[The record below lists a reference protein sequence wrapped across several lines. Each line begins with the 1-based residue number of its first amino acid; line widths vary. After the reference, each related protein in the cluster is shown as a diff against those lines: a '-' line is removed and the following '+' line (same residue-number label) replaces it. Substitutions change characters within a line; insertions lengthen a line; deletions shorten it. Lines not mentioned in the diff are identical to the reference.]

1 MYDNSLEFGAF
12 YAQEYPRF
20 PAKTWKTQFA
30 TRRGTV
36 IHGQKI
42 GRELGIPTA
51 NIRLRNEGAL
61 KFGVYA
67 VTVDLLGRRYKGVAS
82 FGTRPQFDDGLPL
95 LEVHLF
101 DFRGYLYGRQL
112 TVHFVEYL
120 RAEETFPTLN
130 AFLRQ
135 VEADI
140 RQAQGILGMKNV
152 SKPNMFSVNP

>member
-1 MYDNSLEFGAF
+1 MYDNSLEFGAI
-12 YAQEYPRF
+12 YTRGYLNF
-20 PAKTWKTQFA
+20 PAKVRKRQFA

-51 NIRLRNEGAL
+51 NIRLRNEEAL

-67 VTVDLLGRRYKGVAS
+67 VTVDLLGRRYRGVAS
-82 FGTRPQFDDGLPL
+82 FGTRPQFDDGVPL

-120 RAEETFPTLN
+120 RTEETFPTMN

-135 VEADI
+135 VDADI
-140 RQAQGILGMKNV
+140 RQAQEILGMNNV
-152 SKPNMFSVNP
+152 SKPNLFSVNP